1 MKSRKT
7 DYKRKLS
14 ALNMERTKCIFS
26 LLQDKPMVHGLPHDV
41 FRKCGKPNCKCVR
54 GSLHGPYPA
63 ISVNKDGK
71 QKMVMIKKADF
82 AVLKKS
88 KRYKYY
94 QRTLARIRKINR
106 EIDELLEIIKEETLD
121 IYP

>member
-1 MKSRKT
+1 M
-7 DYKRKLS
+7 
-14 ALNMERTKCIFS
+14 FS
-26 LLQDKPMVHGLPHDV
+26 LLQSKSMVHGLPHSV
-41 FRKCGKPNCKCVR
+41 FRKCGKLNCKCVR

-71 QKMVMIKKADF
+71 QKMVMVKKTDS

-94 QRTLARIRKINR
+94 QRTLTRIRKINR
-106 EIDELLEIIKEETLD
+106 EIDELLVKIKEEMLES
-121 IYP
+121 YP